1 MLVSL
6 VMMRVWI
13 GISSKIFDNK
23 AIFSVVLGI
32 ISGGIF
38 FAVLILVGILSTA
51 VRNNILWDICRGI

>member
-51 VRNNILWDICRGI
+51 VRNNILRDICRGI

>member
-1 MLVSL
+1 M
-6 VMMRVWI
+6 MMRVWI

-51 VRNNILWDICRGI
+51 VRNNILRDICRGI